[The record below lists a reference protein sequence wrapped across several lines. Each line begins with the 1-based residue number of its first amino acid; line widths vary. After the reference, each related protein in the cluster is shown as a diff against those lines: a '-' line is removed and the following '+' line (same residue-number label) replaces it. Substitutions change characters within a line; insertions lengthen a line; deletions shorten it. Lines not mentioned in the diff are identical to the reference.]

1 MGTRGG
7 TFPIFSTVKHKES
20 TYFLT
25 ADKDTNALYTGKK
38 VVTAVTGQAASFKK
52 RFDFFKVGGK

>member
-1 MGTRGG
+1 M
-7 TFPIFSTVKHKES
+7 KHKES